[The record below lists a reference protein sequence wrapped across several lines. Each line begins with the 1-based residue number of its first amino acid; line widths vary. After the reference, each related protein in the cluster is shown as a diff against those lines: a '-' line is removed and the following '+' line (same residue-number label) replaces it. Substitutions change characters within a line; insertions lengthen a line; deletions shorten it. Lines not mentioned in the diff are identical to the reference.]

1 MSTDRLVAYMQAQR
15 FWIERSFQDAKNHC
29 GMSDHQAR
37 GRRNRHHHM
46 AMVLLVMLFFLEERE
61 LHEEDSPLL
70 SCSDIV
76 ALLCHYFP
84 RRDVSEEE
92 VFRQM
97 QVRHERRQA
106 AIDSAYKK
114 QDTEGLLSATG

>member
-1 MSTDRLVAYMQAQR
+1 
-15 FWIERSFQDAKNHC
+15 
-29 GMSDHQAR
+29 MSDYQAR
-37 GRRNRHHHM
+37 GRRNWHHHM
-46 AMVLLVMLFFLEERE
+46 AMVLLVMLEERE
-61 LHEEDSPLL
+61 LHEKDSPLL
-70 SCSDIV
+70 GCSDII
-76 ALLCHYFP
+76 ALLCHCFP

>member
-1 MSTDRLVAYMQAQR
+1 MQAQR
-15 FWIERSFQDAKNHC
+15 FWIERSFQDAKNQC
-29 GMSDHQAR
+29 GMSDYQAR
-37 GRRNRHHHM
+37 GRRNWHHHM

-76 ALLCHYFP
+76 ALLCHYLP

-114 QDTEGLLSATG
+114 QDTEGLLLSATG